1 MLLFVIV
8 FNLILTLFNCY
19 LVWQLWKLT
28 CYLGKVTRQLIK
40 IEQQVHQI
48 FSPAPAVMLQVQ
60 AGTSECRDSY
70 QHFIRQLEKL
80 QTVVSLMRLLFKFWQ
95 RQKPYNFQ
103 KMT

>member
-28 CYLGKVTRQLIK
+28 CYLQKATRQLIK
-40 IEQQVHQI
+40 IEQQIHRI
-48 FSPAPAVMLQVQ
+48 FDPAPDFILQVQ
-60 AGTSECRDSY
+60 TGTSEYRDNY
-70 QHFIRQLEKL
+70 QHFVRQLKKIQQVL
-80 QTVVSLMRLLFKFWQ
+80 GLMQLLFKLWQ